1 MEITTDEMEDGETF
15 RDIAG
20 RSMRA
25 SYSLSPEQIKAIVH
39 EEFDDDRIEQR
50 SERDE
55 DVVVVAEDDD
65 EPVGFA
71 TGHVTDTG
79 DGEIDWL
86 FVAPEARG
94 QEIGTGLF
102 EETREELEDRGAET
116 VRAAVLSEN
125 EEGEKF
131 VEQFGFEQAGS
142 RDQDIGQQDFATHV
156 YGPHGDEVDE
166 ELHKPDTVTTPDGD
180 TVYTGDEELQ
190 GKQAPF
196 LVLYEDEARTQQY
209 GFFCTNCGTM
219 ANAADGLDR
228 VDCDTCGNESRP
240 DEWDGSYL

>member
-1 MEITTDEMEDGETF
+1 MQIITDETDDGETV

-25 SYSLSPEQIKAIVH
+25 SYSLSPDQIEAVVH
-39 EEFDDDRIEQR
+39 EAFGDDRVRER
-50 SERDE
+50 SA
-55 DVVVVAEDDD
+55 AEDEVLVFAEADD

-79 DGEIDWL
+79 DGEIGWL

-94 QEIGTGLF
+94 QGIGTELF
-102 EETREELEDRGAET
+102 EEVEQELEGRGADT
-116 VRAAVLSEN
+116 VRAAVLSTN
-125 EEGEKF
+125 EEGEQF
-131 VEQFGFEQAGS
+131 FEQFGLEQVGT
-142 RDQDIGQQDFATHV
+142 REMDVGGQDFATHV
-156 YGPHGDEVDE
+156 YGPHGDGDDQ
-166 ELHKPDTVTTPDGD
+166 ELHRPDSVTTGDGE
-180 TVYTGDEELQ
+180 TVYTGGEELA

-196 LVLYEDEARTQQY
+196 LVLYTDEDHTEQY